1 MAVPCPLSGLVLAR
15 TRSWRKSR
23 RVGTPC
29 HTVLGAAWGW
39 VLVSPA
45 PVQIWGRG
53 CGVRLL
59 WQKLCEGLDPSITCN
74 VDCVNNPG
82 GYDCEKV
89 GARAT
94 SAPGLSPTLS
104 TSAPELGRYGV

>member
-1 MAVPCPLSGLVLAR
+1 M
-15 TRSWRKSR
+15 
-23 RVGTPC
+23 
-29 HTVLGAAWGW
+29 LGAAWGW

-94 SAPGLSPTLS
+94 SAPGLGLPLHMHITC
-104 TSAPELGRYGV
+104 TSAPGLRPPHDCRAETGLIVPLCMPEGLAAGTRL